1 MPDNEPLEYSLPSDL
16 ISLAARKSSEI
27 SKSLEEIRGGFLT
40 HRQVTALRFDAGIGP
55 EEISASEVAR
65 FLGQLRT
72 MAFDS
77 AEPAP
82 PGPKTVSLS
91 GIVGTK
97 LSQFIEHFFLEI
109 RNVICKGPKR
119 PSVPASAVV
128 AELAHWLVTQMG
140 VAGALGDGV
149 AIAILLAVL
158 TATKGA
164 FCKMTEAEAKAA
176 LGAAKQGKRRSS

>member
-1 MPDNEPLEYSLPSDL
+1 MPDNESLEYSLPSDL

-40 HRQVTALRFDAGIGP
+40 HRQLTALRFDAGIGP

-82 PGPKTVSLS
+82 SRPKTVSLS

-97 LSQFIEHFFLEI
+97 LSQFIDYFFLEI

-128 AELAHWLVTQMG
+128 TELAHWLVTQMG

>member
-1 MPDNEPLEYSLPSDL
+1 M
-16 ISLAARKSSEI
+16 
-27 SKSLEEIRGGFLT
+27 
-40 HRQVTALRFDAGIGP
+40 V
-55 EEISASEVAR
+55 
-65 FLGQLRT
+65 
-72 MAFDS
+72 FDS

-82 PGPKTVSLS
+82 PRPKTVSLS

-97 LSQFIEHFFLEI
+97 LSLFIEHFFLEI
-109 RNVICKGPKR
+109 RNIICKGPKR
-119 PSVPASAVV
+119 PSVPASAVA

-140 VAGALGDGV
+140 VAGSLGDGV

-176 LGAAKQGKRRSS
+176 FGAAKQGKRRST